1 MKGVAAQGCLTIM
14 SNWIAKYRVN
24 TGWMLLGHGLCLF
37 MQAVY
42 FLIISRDLGVQ
53 LYGTF
58 VGTAAFAQTPG
69 PFVGFDGGNLLVKSI
84 AQDDRLFP
92 VLLGQPVKVI
102 VHPRFEYM
110 RTARRLEWRNIRINS
125 CRSES

>member
-1 MKGVAAQGCLTIM
+1 MKGVAAQGCFTIM

-24 TGWMLLGHGLCLF
+24 TGWMLLGQELCLF

-69 PFVGFDGGNLLVKSI
+69 PSSASMEATFWSRASPRTTDFFPFYWDNL
-84 AQDDRLFP
+84 
-92 VLLGQPVKVI
+92 
-102 VHPRFEYM
+102 
-110 RTARRLEWRNIRINS
+110 
-125 CRSES
+125 